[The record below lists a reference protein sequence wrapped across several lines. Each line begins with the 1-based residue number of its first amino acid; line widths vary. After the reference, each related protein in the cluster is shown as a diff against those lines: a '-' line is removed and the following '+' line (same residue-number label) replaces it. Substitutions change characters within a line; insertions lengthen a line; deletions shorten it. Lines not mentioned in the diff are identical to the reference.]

1 MKATKQMRSIFCR
14 LLVLFISSFLICSCE
29 KAKEPEAKTVDAEPA
44 QDSAPPLVVATL
56 VEKADVPIYKEWV
69 GQTAAS
75 QTVNIR
81 ARVEGTLESANFK
94 EGDYV
99 DKGQVLFQIEKDS
112 YEASLQSAKA
122 DLEKAKAALHQAE
135 QQVQVSEQNELL
147 AKYESALI
155 RATKD
160 LTRIKALAQQGAISQ
175 KELDSAIDAQR
186 QAQAQ
191 VESQKATLSDTG
203 LNKESSIQT
212 QLANV
217 ESAKAALKQ
226 AQLNL
231 SYTTIKSPLH
241 GIIGRILVYPGN
253 LVSITDN
260 SILATISSVDPI
272 KVDFNVSEAEYLKF
286 AKKYADDKGKN
297 KAKDEGPLD
306 LYLADNALYPFKG
319 TFHWVDR
326 AVDSKTGTIAVE
338 ALFPNSK
345 AIVRPGQFA
354 KVRGL
359 VATLKEALLIPNKC
373 VQDLQGS
380 KTVYLVDSDN
390 KVVLKTINLG
400 PDYKDKVV
408 VESGLNAG
416 DKIILEGLQK
426 ARPGKKV
433 MLASDMKD

>member
-1 MKATKQMRSIFCR
+1 
-14 LLVLFISSFLICSCE
+14 VLFISSFIICSCQ
-29 KAKEPEAKTVDAEPA
+29 KAKEQEAKSVDTEPA
-44 QDSAPPLVVATL
+44 QENAPPLVVVTT
-56 VEKADVPIYKEWV
+56 VEKANVPIYKEWV

-81 ARVEGTLESANFK
+81 ARVEGNLESANFK

-99 DKGQVLFQIEKDS
+99 DKGQILFQIEKDS

-122 DLEKAKAALHQAE
+122 DLEKAKAALNQA
-135 QQVQVSEQNELL
+135 QHQVQVSEQNELL
-147 AKYESALI
+147 AKYESALT
-155 RATKD
+155 RATRD

-175 KELDSAIDAQR
+175 KELDSAVDAQR

-231 SYTTIKSPLH
+231 SYTTIRSPLH
-241 GIIGRILVYPGN
+241 GIIGRIQVYPGN

-260 SILATISSVDPI
+260 SVLATISSVDPI

-286 AKKYADDKGKN
+286 AKKNADT
-297 KAKDEGPLD
+297 KAKDEGPLE

-326 AVDSKTGTIAVE
+326 AVDSKTGTMAVE

-354 KVRGL
+354 KVKGL
-359 VATLKEALLIPNKC
+359 VATVKDALLIPNKC

-390 KVVLKTINLG
+390 KVVLKTISLG
-400 PDYKDKVV
+400 SDFKDKVI
-408 VESGLNAG
+408 VESGLSAG

-433 MLASDMKD
+433 MLASDMKE